1 MDKKVAV
8 ITGASR
14 GIGAEIARTLANDGF
29 NVVITYAGNEQK
41 AIEVQKSIETV
52 TDAKVTVLQLDI
64 ANEESIK
71 SMVAKVKEEYGKID
85 VLVNNAG
92 ITNDMLV
99 MQMKKDDFTSVI
111 NTNLVGTFQVTQAV
125 LKLMA
130 RKRQGSIINLS
141 SVIGITGNIGQANY
155 AASKAAVMAFT
166 KSVAKEYGRRN
177 IRVNSVAPGFIQ
189 TDMTDTLPEEYKA
202 EVLSKIPL
210 NRLGEAKEVADLVS
224 FLASDKSQYITSQ
237 TFVID
242 GGMI

>member
-64 ANEESIK
+64 ADEESIK

>member
-1 MDKKVAV
+1 MDKKVAIV
-8 ITGASR
+8 TGASR
-14 GIGAEIARTLANDGF
+14 GIGAEIAKTLATDGMD
-29 NVVITYAGNEQK
+29 VVITYAGNEQK
-41 AIEVQKSIETV
+41 ALDVKAEIEAQ
-52 TDAKVTVLQLDI
+52 TDAKVMVSQLDV
-64 ANEESIK
+64 ADENSIK
-71 SMVAKVKEEYGKID
+71 QMVDNVKNEFGKID

-99 MQMKKDDFTSVI
+99 MQMKKQDFTDVI
-111 NTNLVGTFQVTQAV
+111 NTNLIGTFQVTQAV
-125 LKLMA
+125 LKVMA

-155 AASKAAVMAFT
+155 AASKAGIMAFT

-177 IRVNSVAPGFIQ
+177 IRVNCVAPGFIQ
-189 TDMTDTLPEEYKA
+189 TDMTESLPEEYKK

-224 FLASDKSQYITSQ
+224 FLASDKSKYITSQ
-237 TFVID
+237 SFVID

>member
-8 ITGASR
+8 VTGASR
-14 GIGAEIARTLANDGF
+14 GIGAEIARTLATDGF
-29 NVVITYAGNEQK
+29 NVVITYAGNEKK
-41 AIEVQKSIETV
+41 AIEVKTSIEDV

-64 ANEESIK
+64 ADEESIK
-71 SMVAKVKEEYGKID
+71 SMVAAVKAEYGKID

-99 MQMKKDDFTSVI
+99 MQMKKQDFTSVI

-177 IRVNSVAPGFIQ
+177 IRVNSVAPGFIK

-202 EVLSKIPL
+202 DVLSKIPL
-210 NRLGEAKEVADLVS
+210 NRLGEAQEVADLVS